1 MKELLIYIVSN
12 IVEHPEDVVVTE
24 EATDEE
30 LVLKL
35 SVNPS
40 DVGKVIGRQ
49 GRIARAIRTI
59 VKSASAAESRKVSVD
74 IQSEKKT

>member
-30 LVLKL
+30 LTLKL

-74 IQSEKKT
+74 IQS

>member
-12 IVEHPEDVVVTE
+12 IVEHPEDVLVTE

-59 VKSASAAESRKVSVD
+59 VKSASAATDRTVSVE
-74 IQSEKKT
+74 IQS

>member
-59 VKSASAAESRKVSVD
+59 VKSASTAESRKVSVD
-74 IQSEKKT
+74 IQS

>member
-1 MKELLIYIVSN
+1 MKDLLIYIVSN
-12 IVEHPEDVVVTE
+12 IVDHPEDVSVTE
-24 EATDEE
+24 VEKDDE
-30 LVLKL
+30 LVLQL

-59 VKSASAAESRKVSVD
+59 IKSASADGDRKITVD
-74 IQSEKKT
+74 IQS

>member
-12 IVEHPEDVVVTE
+12 IVEHPEDVLVTE

-40 DVGKVIGRQ
+40 DVGKGIGRQ

-59 VKSASAAESRKVSVD
+59 VKSASAATDRKVSVD
-74 IQSEKKT
+74 IQS

>member
-1 MKELLIYIVSN
+1 MKELLIYILSN

-74 IQSEKKT
+74 IQS

>member
-74 IQSEKKT
+74 IQS

>member
-74 IQSEKKT
+74 IQSYK